1 MKSCQALLAVFVFAV
16 LPLHA
21 ADLSDLIYTTT
32 DVKVTITD
40 CKTAASGELVIPD
53 TIEGKPVTGIGR
65 VAFFQCTSLTTI
77 EVSARN
83 ADYTIVN
90 GVLFNKEKTVLHT
103 YPAVKTGEKYNI
115 PERVTYIE
123 ESAFYGCTSL
133 TSITIPDSVTS
144 IGDETFYGCISL
156 TSITIPDS
164 VTSIGSAAFKECT
177 SLTNIT
183 IPDSVTSI
191 GKAAFWGCTSL
202 TKFTIPDSVT
212 SIRLGAFGEC
222 ASLTVVTFLGDAPKE
237 GKDVFKDSVPTIY
250 RKPEAKGWGD
260 TFAGRPVKLISSEA
274 LVDSI
279 QRKVELAQFVSALS
293 LIDSFLLKYP
303 DDPKVDEIKTLRA
316 RINKFQQLEDFSE

>member
-1 MKSCQALLAVFVFAV
+1 MKLCQALLAVCVCAV

-32 DVKVTITD
+32 DVNVTITD

-53 TIEGKPVTGIGR
+53 TIEGKPVT
-65 VAFFQCTSLTTI
+65 
-77 EVSARN
+77 
-83 ADYTIVN
+83 
-90 GVLFNKEKTVLHT
+90 
-103 YPAVKTGEKYNI
+103 
-115 PERVTYIE
+115 
-123 ESAFYGCTSL
+123 
-133 TSITIPDSVTS
+133 S
-144 IGDETFYGCISL
+144 IGGAAFWGCASL

-164 VTSIGSAAFKECT
+164 VTSIGSGDFY
-177 SLTNIT
+177 
-183 IPDSVTSI
+183 
-191 GKAAFWGCTSL
+191 GCTSL
-202 TKFTIPDSVT
+202 TSITIPNSVTSIEFNAFLRCTNLTSITIPDSVT
-212 SIRLGAFGEC
+212 SIRLGAFGDC
-222 ASLTVVTFLGDAPKE
+222 ASLTAVTFLGDAPKE

-303 DDPKVDEIKTLRA
+303 DDPKVDEVKTLRA

>member
-1 MKSCQALLAVFVFAV
+1 MKLCQALLAVCVCAV

-32 DVKVTITD
+32 DVNVTITD
-40 CKTAASGELVIPD
+40 CKTSASGELVIPD
-53 TIEGKPVTGIGR
+53 TIEGNPVTSIRGSTFWGCESLTGITIPDG
-65 VAFFQCTSLTTI
+65 VTSIGAAAFLRCSSLKSITIPDNVISIGKSAFAYCTSL
-77 EVSARN
+77 
-83 ADYTIVN
+83 
-90 GVLFNKEKTVLHT
+90 
-103 YPAVKTGEKYNI
+103 P
-115 PERVTYIE
+115 
-123 ESAFYGCTSL
+123 
-133 TSITIPDSVTS
+133 SITIPDSVPS
-144 IGDETFYGCISL
+144 IGEYAFYKCSSL
-156 TSITIPDS
+156 T
-164 VTSIGSAAFKECT
+164 A
-177 SLTNIT
+177 
-183 IPDSVTSI
+183 
-191 GKAAFWGCTSL
+191 
-202 TKFTIPDSVT
+202 
-212 SIRLGAFGEC
+212 
-222 ASLTVVTFLGDAPKE
+222 VTFLGDAPKE